1 MIVIETEYGDIKIK
15 TDGKNAPIT
24 SENFEKLAGEGFYDN
39 LTFHRVIEGFM
50 IQGGCPKGNGTGGS
64 GKNIV
69 GEFSANGWN
78 NEISHKRGVISM
90 ARASGFNTA
99 SSQFFIVHRDSEFL
113 DGQYAAFGQVTEG
126 MDIVDKIASCPTDS
140 QDKPKTAQIIKRIYV
155 TEQ

>member
-113 DGQYAAFGQVTEG
+113 DG
-126 MDIVDKIASCPTDS
+126 
-140 QDKPKTAQIIKRIYV
+140 
-155 TEQ
+155 